1 MLWLI
6 GLAAAEITLLSNE
19 IGKTD
24 SLSLEKQC
32 EQLLIDDKDLDVRT
46 ARFFMLGKGFKY
58 RVVVDGVDTLDH
70 ASTIQ
75 HKLKG
80 VPLNFVIVVDGNEL
94 SQNPSER
101 EMVLDQPVEP
111 KRIVEQIKEVVP
123 TSPKENKK
131 KKRRIIPTTDD
142 VLLHAANAHK
152 IVVNDWE
159 QIKQERFQF
168 YRKRPEEGSL
178 LHHRFYQSDNALRLD
193 ITIQK
198 GEGMNSTTVLPDDG
212 EAWVATEEKKVSRN
226 AIRTRELLER
236 FSSVN
241 ILSIPYNI
249 AEDIETKEYW
259 TKLTEVESVDDTWR
273 LSGPAATNIIQA
285 TFYHQTW
292 LLAGLVIKDV
302 NGTMEYVFRD
312 YRFVQD
318 IGLLPHV
325 IQIFDDE
332 ILIEEIQIEELDVSN
347 RLDKSLF
354 DPQ

>member
-19 IGKTD
+19 VDKAE
-24 SLSLEKQC
+24 SVALEKQC
-32 EQLLIDDKDLDVRT
+32 EQLVDNRSFDVRT
-46 ARFFMLGKGFKY
+46 SRFFMLGKGFKY
-58 RVVVDGVDTLDH
+58 RVIIEGLDTLED
-70 ASTIQ
+70 ASIVQ
-75 HKLKG
+75 ESLG
-80 VPLNFVIVVDGNEL
+80 VVPLEFVIVVDGKEL
-94 SQNPSER
+94 NQKPSVQE
-101 EMVLDQPVEP
+101 PVQAKKEEP

-123 TSPKENKK
+123 ITPKESKR
-131 KKRRIIPTTDD
+131 KKRRIIPSADD
-142 VLLHAANAHK
+142 VLLHATNAHNI
-152 IVVNDWE
+152 IVEDWG
-159 QIKQERFQF
+159 QVKQERFQF

-212 EAWVATEEKKVSRN
+212 EAWVSTEEKKVSRN

-236 FSSVN
+236 FSSAN
-241 ILSIPYNI
+241 IMSIPYNI
-249 AEDIETKEYW
+249 AEDIQTKQYW
-259 TKLTEVESVDDTWR
+259 SKLTEVESVDDTWR
-273 LSGPAATNIIQA
+273 LHGADATSIVQA

-318 IGLLPHV
+318 VGLLPHV

-354 DPQ
+354 EPH